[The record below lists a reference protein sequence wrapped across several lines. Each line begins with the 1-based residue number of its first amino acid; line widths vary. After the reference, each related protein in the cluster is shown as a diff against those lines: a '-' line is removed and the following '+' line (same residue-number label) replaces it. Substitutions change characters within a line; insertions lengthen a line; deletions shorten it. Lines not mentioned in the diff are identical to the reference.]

1 MVNAKPGS
9 SHWAG
14 WVDSFASLWEGRFI
28 SRPGQLQLCLL
39 PFLLQTGE
47 LWSASY
53 TAGHLTLSKLS
64 WPSKVTSS
72 AISSVTFFSGLG
84 SPGRLSLQQKVWL
97 HQNLKCSLYLN
108 VKFKCNLNIL
118 KYFAENRWKVWNIF
132 WELRKKVV
140 PKLKT
145 CEIILIHPRFG
156 RRKSWLVPAQLC
168 IGCLVCSSLSAS
180 LYKYNIHPV
189 HCRCYIIAMYL
200 INNDSIATFTT
211 KSSWDF
217 YVCLKLSS
225 SLDHE
230 PGKKLSVRFAHWLYL
245 FSL

>member
-1 MVNAKPGS
+1 M
-9 SHWAG
+9 
-14 WVDSFASLWEGRFI
+14 
-28 SRPGQLQLCLL
+28 
-39 PFLLQTGE
+39 
-47 LWSASY
+47 
-53 TAGHLTLSKLS
+53 
-64 WPSKVTSS
+64 
-72 AISSVTFFSGLG
+72 
-84 SPGRLSLQQKVWL
+84 
-97 HQNLKCSLYLN
+97 
-108 VKFKCNLNIL
+108 
-118 KYFAENRWKVWNIF
+118 
-132 WELRKKVV
+132 V

-145 CEIILIHPRFG
+145 YEIILIHPRFG

-230 PGKKLSVRFAHWLYL
+230 SGKKLSVRFAHWLYL
-245 FSL
+245 FIAFSSCSPYLASDWWQKINILESRVQPAPL